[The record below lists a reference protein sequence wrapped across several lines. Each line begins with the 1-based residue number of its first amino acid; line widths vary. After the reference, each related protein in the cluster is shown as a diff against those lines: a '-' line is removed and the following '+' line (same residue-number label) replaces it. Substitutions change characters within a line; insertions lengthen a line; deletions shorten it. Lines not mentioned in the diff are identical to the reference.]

1 MTMKPEQ
8 QSAPVA
14 CRLPAEW
21 EPQAAVLIAWPHEH
35 TDWAHML
42 PEVHACYTALA
53 RAIAARATVI
63 VAGPDL
69 ADAREALAAVPD
81 ERKRFVRIDT
91 NDTWTRDYG
100 AITTIDAAGRALL
113 HDFCF
118 NGWGLKFAA
127 CHDNLATRGLI
138 AAGAITGRYDNRL
151 GFVLEGGSIDS
162 DGRGT
167 LLTTAACLMS
177 PNRNGDLTRPQIEE
191 ELKHTLGASRV
202 LWLDYGALAGDD
214 TDSHIDTLARFA
226 PHDTIIYTACDDP
239 ADEHYHQLLAMKM
252 QIAELRT
259 ADGRP
264 YNLIE
269 LPLPDAIYDP
279 DGERLPATY
288 ANFLPLNGAIL
299 MPVYGQPRKD
309 RLACDTMRV
318 AFDGYEIVPVDC
330 RALIRQ
336 HGSLHCATMQFPIQ
350 AIPPHE

>member
-1 MTMKPEQ
+1 MTTKPEH
-8 QSAPVA
+8 SGTTAA
-14 CRLPAEW
+14 TRLPAEW
-21 EPQAAVLIAWPHEH
+21 EPQEAVLIAWPHEA
-35 TDWAHML
+35 TDWAPML
-42 PEVHACYTALA
+42 PEVHECYNALA
-53 RAIAARATVI
+53 HAIAARARVI
-63 VAGPDL
+63 VAGPGLDDARRAL
-69 ADAREALAAVPD
+69 ADVPHH
-81 ERKRFVRIDT
+81 RKTFVSIDT

-100 AITTIDAAGRALL
+100 AITTLDHAGHPTL

-118 NGWGLKFAA
+118 NGWGLKFAS
-127 CHDNLATRGLI
+127 CLDNMATRALI
-138 AAGAITGRYDNRL
+138 RAGAITGTYDNRL

-167 LLTTAACLMS
+167 ILTTSACLMS
-177 PNRNGDLTRPQIEE
+177 ACRNGDLNRAQIEE
-191 ELKHTLGASRV
+191 QLKHTLGASRV

-214 TDSHIDTLARFA
+214 TDSHIDTLARLA

-239 ADEHYHQLLAMKM
+239 SDEHFYQLQAMKM
-252 QIAELRT
+252 QIQELRT
-259 ADGRP
+259 SDGQP

-269 LPLPDAIYDP
+269 LPLPDAIYDE

-336 HGSLHCATMQFPIQ
+336 HGSLHCATMQFPPQ
-350 AIPPHE
+350 AIPTHE